1 MLKHYRLHLI
11 STIVVTGKFR
21 IADLHWKVLTQWAIY
36 LNDSMIKE
44 SVSSDELL
52 NGNDEYV
59 KRVIG

>member
-11 STIVVTGKFR
+11 STIVGTVKLR